1 MMKNRFF
8 KSTNIEDLKKEYR
21 ELAKKLH
28 PDMGGDKRAF
38 QDMQAEFIDLCQ
50 RLANVH
56 KADETAQED
65 EGQEAP
71 EEFASVIN
79 QVVTLDGVDIEIIGK
94 WVWVSGN
101 TYANKEKIK
110 KAGFFWSSKHKKWYW
125 NGGTHKSKK
134 HSKMDMALIKAVHGC
149 QKIKSGRSQLRL
161 ATA

>member
-21 ELAKKLH
+21 ELAKKYH
-28 PDMGGDKRAF
+28 PDFGGDTRTF

-65 EGQEAP
+65 EAQEAP

-110 KAGFFWSSKHKKWYW
+110 NAGFFWSSKHKKWYW
-125 NGGTHKSKK
+125 NGSTHKSKK
-134 HSKMDMALIKAVHGC
+134 HSKMDMQLIKAVHGC
-149 QKIKSGRSQLRL
+149 QKIKSGRQLRL

>member
-21 ELAKKLH
+21 ELAKKYH
-28 PDMGGDKRAF
+28 PDFGGDTRAF

-50 RLANVH
+50 RLADVH
-56 KADETAQED
+56 KTEEAQED
-65 EGQEAP
+65 EAQEAP

-101 TYANKEKIK
+101 TYANKDKIK

-125 NGGTHKSKK
+125 NGSTNKSKK
-134 HSKMDMALIKAVHGC
+134 HSKMNMELIKAVHGC
-149 QKIKSGRSQLRL
+149 QKIKSGRQLRL

>member
-21 ELAKKLH
+21 ELAKKHH
-28 PDMGGDKRAF
+28 PDFGGDTRTF

-50 RLANVH
+50 RLADVH
-56 KADETAQED
+56 KTEEAQEN
-65 EGQEAP
+65 EAQEAP

-101 TYANKEKIK
+101 TYANKDRIK

-134 HSKMDMALIKAVHGC
+134 HSKMDMAMIKVVHGC
-149 QKIKSGRSQLRL
+149 QKIKSGKQLRL